1 MNYQHL
7 LDVDLA
13 RQSLDHLTVA
23 RTVRYLTH
31 VFKMGDCDIIIAGDH
46 ASPIQIA
53 TDPLFAGCLASRV
66 RIQFW
71 GGPPGD
77 RGFYNGSVLTMLI
90 DILFQCV
97 TYGETATIEEFLE
110 VLNGS
115 GRNKPR
121 ETTTHAASCA

>member
-13 RQSLDHLTVA
+13 QQSLRHLTVA
-23 RTVRYLTH
+23 RAVRYLTH
-31 VFKMGDCDIIIAGDH
+31 VFKAGQCEIVIAGDL
-46 ASPIQIA
+46 ACPIQVA

-77 RGFYNGSVLTMLI
+77 KGFYGGSILTMLI
-90 DILFQCV
+90 DKLFQCV
-97 TYGETATIEEFLE
+97 AYGEIATVEEFLE
-110 VLNGS
+110 EVGS
-115 GRNKPR
+115 
-121 ETTTHAASCA
+121 T